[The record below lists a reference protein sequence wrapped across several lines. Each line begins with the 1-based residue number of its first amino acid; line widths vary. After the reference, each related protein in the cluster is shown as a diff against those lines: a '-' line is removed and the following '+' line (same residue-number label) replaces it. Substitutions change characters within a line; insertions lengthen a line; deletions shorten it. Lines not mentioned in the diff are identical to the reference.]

1 MSGPAAE
8 RRGRAAPGAGAA
20 AVPAPD
26 APARIAL
33 PVPMPAGGGIS
44 SVMPVIA
51 RGLADRGHAVDPVV
65 FRRGGDVDGRV
76 PGIAATGP

>member
-8 RRGRAAPGAGAA
+8 RRGQAAPGAGAA

-51 RGLADRGHAVDPVV
+51 RGPAGRGHAADPAV
-65 FRRGGDVDGRV
+65 FRRGSVVGGRV
-76 PGIAATGP
+76 AGIAGTGP